1 LNNRKEFHMDKSMRS
16 TVVSQGNFGQPPA
29 YATMPAED
37 ATSGVSWA
45 AVTGGAFVIA
55 ALSTALVALGSGLGF
70 ASISPW
76 PNSGASATTIGVAA
90 IVWLILM
97 QVMASAMGGYLAG
110 RLRTR
115 WTNIHNDEVF
125 FRDTAHGFLS
135 WCLAA
140 VVTAA
145 FLATA
150 ATVMSSAAVAGTTA
164 GAAVDAAT
172 TTENDYYLDTM
183 FRSNGSTPLDPF
195 TRAEAS
201 RILVNGLGQAD
212 VPAADR
218 DYLAKLVAARAGISE
233 AEAQQ
238 RVSAG
243 IAEARQAM
251 DTARKAAAHISIWSF
266 VALLV
271 GAFSASYAAT
281 IGGRQRDAVVG
292 V

>member
-1 LNNRKEFHMDKSMRS
+1 MDKPIRS
-16 TVVSQGNFGQPPA
+16 SVVSQGNFGQPPG
-29 YATMPAED
+29 YATTPAED
-37 ATSGVSWA
+37 EASGVSWA

-55 ALSTALVALGSGLGF
+55 ALSTAFVALGSGLGF

-90 IVWLILM
+90 IAWLILM
-97 QVMASAMGGYLAG
+97 QLMASAMGGYLAG

-140 VVTAA
+140 VATAA

-150 ATVMSSAAVAGTTA
+150 ATVMASATVGGATA
-164 GAAVDAAT
+164 NPAAT
-172 TTENDYYLDTM
+172 TEHDYYLDSM
-183 FRSNGSTPLDPF
+183 FRSTGSMPLDPT

-201 RILVNGLGQAD
+201 RIFVSGLGKAD
-212 VPAADR
+212 VPSADR
-218 DYLAKLVAARAGISE
+218 DYLAKLVAARTGISE
-233 AEAQQ
+233 SEAQQ

-243 IAEARQAM
+243 IAEARLAM
-251 DTARKAAAHISIWSF
+251 DTARKGAAHVSIWSF

-292 V
+292 M

>member
-1 LNNRKEFHMDKSMRS
+1 MDKSMR
-16 TVVSQGNFGQPPA
+16 VVSQGSFGQPPA
-29 YATMPAED
+29 YATVPEED
-37 ATSGVSWA
+37 ASSGVSWA

-55 ALSTALVALGSGLGF
+55 ALSVTLIALGAGLGF
-70 ASISPW
+70 ASVSPW
-76 PNSGASATTIGVAA
+76 PNNGASAATIGVAA
-90 IVWLILM
+90 IAWLILM

-115 WTNIHNDEVF
+115 WARVHNDEVF

-150 ATVMSSAAVAGTTA
+150 ATVMSGAAVGGASA
-164 GAAVDAAT
+164 GAANSAAT
-172 TTENDYYLDTM
+172 TQNDYYLDTM
-183 FRSNGSTPLDPF
+183 FRSNGAMPLDPA

-201 RILVNGLGQAD
+201 RILVNALGKSD

-218 DYLAKLVAARAGISE
+218 DYLAKVVAARAGVSE

-251 DTARKAAAHISIWSF
+251 DTARKAAAHVSIWSF

-281 IGGRQRDAVVG
+281 IGGRQRDAVVTI
-292 V
+292 

>member
-1 LNNRKEFHMDKSMRS
+1 MDKSMRS
-16 TVVSQGNFGQPPA
+16 SVVSQGSFGQPPA
-29 YATMPAED
+29 YTTRAEED
-37 ATSGVSWA
+37 VSSGVSWA
-45 AVTGGAFVIA
+45 AVTGGAFVIS
-55 ALSTALVALGSGLGF
+55 ALSTAFLALGSGLGF

-97 QVMASAMGGYLAG
+97 QFMASAMGGYVAG

-115 WTNIHNDEVF
+115 WTRIHNDEVF

-164 GAAVDAAT
+164 GASANVAAAND
-172 TTENDYYLDTM
+172 NDYYLDTM
-183 FRSNGSTPLDPF
+183 FRSDGVMPLDPI

-201 RILVNGLGQAD
+201 RILVTGLSQPD

-218 DYLAKLVAARAGISE
+218 DYLAKMVAARAGVSE

-243 IAEARQAM
+243 ITEARQAM
-251 DTARKAAAHISIWSF
+251 DTARKAAAHVSIWSF

-271 GAFSASYAAT
+271 GAFASSYAAT

-292 V
+292 I

>member
-1 LNNRKEFHMDKSMRS
+1 MEKSVRPF
-16 TVVSQGNFGQPPA
+16 TVPQVNFGQPPTS
-29 YATMPAED
+29 ATMSEEAIS
-37 ATSGVSWA
+37 SGVSWS

-55 ALSTALVALGSGLGF
+55 ALSTALLALGSGLGF
-70 ASISPW
+70 AAVSPW
-76 PNSGASATTIGVAA
+76 PNRGASAATIGAAA
-90 IVWLILM
+90 IAWLILM
-97 QVMASAMGGYLAG
+97 QIMASAMGGYLAG

-115 WTNIHNDEVF
+115 WATIHSDEVF

-150 ATVMSSAAVAGTTA
+150 ATVLSSAAVGGATA
-164 GAAVDAAT
+164 GAAATAT

-183 FRSNGSTPLDPF
+183 FRSNGVMPLDPA

-201 RILVNGLGQAD
+201 RVFVAGLGKAD

-218 DYLAKLVAARAGISE
+218 DYLAKLVAAKAGVSD

-243 IAEARQAM
+243 ITEARQAM
-251 DTARKAAAHISIWSF
+251 DTARKAAAHVSIWSF

-281 IGGRQRDAVVG
+281 IGGRQRDAVVS

>member
-1 LNNRKEFHMDKSMRS
+1 MDNPMRS
-16 TVVSQGNFGQPPA
+16 SVVSQGNFAQPPA
-29 YATMPAED
+29 SAPMPEED
-37 ATSGVSWA
+37 ILSGVSWA
-45 AVTGGAFVIA
+45 AVAGGAFVIA
-55 ALSTALVALGSGLGF
+55 ALSTALLALGSGLGF
-70 ASISPW
+70 ASVSPW
-76 PNSGASATTIGVAA
+76 PHSGASATTIGVSA

-97 QVMASAMGGYLAG
+97 QIMASAMGGYLAG

-115 WTNIHNDEVF
+115 WTTIHNDEVF

-150 ATVMSSAAVAGTTA
+150 ATVVTSAAVAGTTA
-164 GAAVDAAT
+164 GT
-172 TTENDYYLDTM
+172 TANPSVTSDNDYYLDTM
-183 FRSNGSTPLDPF
+183 FRSTGPMPLDSA

-201 RILVNGLGQAD
+201 RILVNGLGKTD
-212 VPAADR
+212 IPAADR
-218 DYLAKLVAARAGISE
+218 DYLAKLVAARTGISE
-233 AEAQQ
+233 REAQS

-243 IAEARQAM
+243 ITEARQAM

-281 IGGRQRDAVVG
+281 IGGRQRDSVVTI
-292 V
+292 

>member
-1 LNNRKEFHMDKSMRS
+1 MDKPIRPS
-16 TVVSQGNFGQPPA
+16 VVSQGNFGQPPA
-29 YATMPAED
+29 YAPMPAED
-37 ATSGVSWA
+37 VSSGVSWA
-45 AVTGGAFVIA
+45 AITGGAFTIA
-55 ALSTALVALGSGLGF
+55 ALSTAFLALGSGLGF
-70 ASISPW
+70 ASMSPW
-76 PNSGASATTIGVAA
+76 PNSGASATTLGVAA
-90 IVWLILM
+90 ILWLILM
-97 QVMASAMGGYLAG
+97 QLMASALGGYLAG

-115 WTNIHNDEVF
+115 WTSIHNDEVF
-125 FRDTAHGFLS
+125 FRDTAHGFLA

-140 VVTAA
+140 VVTAVFVA
-145 FLATA
+145 VA

-164 GAAVDAAT
+164 GATTAAA

-183 FRSNGSTPLDPF
+183 FRSNGVMPLDPA

-201 RILVNGLGQAD
+201 RIFVKGLGQSD
-212 VPAADR
+212 LPAADR
-218 DYLAKLVAARAGISE
+218 DYMAKLVAARSGISE

-243 IAEARQAM
+243 ITEARQAM
-251 DTARKAAAHISIWSF
+251 DTTRKAAAHVSIWSF

-271 GAFSASYAAT
+271 GAFAASYAAT

>member
-1 LNNRKEFHMDKSMRS
+1 MDKSIRS
-16 TVVSQGNFGQPPA
+16 SVVSQGNFGQPPA
-29 YATMPAED
+29 YTTMAEED
-37 ATSGVSWA
+37 VSSGVSWA

-55 ALSTALVALGSGLGF
+55 ALSTAFLALGSGLGF

-97 QVMASAMGGYLAG
+97 QFMASAMGGYVAG

-115 WTNIHNDEVF
+115 WTRIHNDEVF

-145 FLATA
+145 FVATA
-150 ATVMSSAAVAGTTA
+150 ATVVSSAAVAGTTA
-164 GAAVDAAT
+164 GATANVTAT
-172 TTENDYYLDTM
+172 SENDYYLDTI
-183 FRSNGSTPLDPF
+183 FRSNGVMPLDPT

-201 RILVNGLGQAD
+201 RIFVAGLSQPD

-218 DYLAKLVAARAGISE
+218 EYLAKMVAARAGVSE

-238 RVSAG
+238 RVSAA
-243 IAEARQAM
+243 ITEARLAM
-251 DTARKAAAHISIWSF
+251 DTARKAAAHFSIWSF

-271 GAFSASYAAT
+271 GALSASYAAT

-292 V
+292 I

>member
-1 LNNRKEFHMDKSMRS
+1 MDKRAS
-16 TVVSQGNFGQPPA
+16 VVSFGQPPS
-29 YATMPAED
+29 YATTPAED

-45 AVTGGAFVIA
+45 AVTGGGVAIA
-55 ALSTALVALGSGLGF
+55 ALSTAFLALGSGLGF
-70 ASISPW
+70 ASVSPW

-90 IVWLILM
+90 VAWLILM
-97 QVMASAMGGYLAG
+97 QLMASAMGGYLAG

-115 WTNIHNDEVF
+115 WTSVHNDEVF

-140 VVTAA
+140 VLTAA
-145 FLATA
+145 FVAMA
-150 ATVMSSAAVAGTTA
+150 ATVMSSAAIGGATA
-164 GAAVDAAT
+164 GATANPAP
-172 TTENDYYLDTM
+172 TENDYYLDTM
-183 FRSNGSTPLDPF
+183 FRSNGAMPLDPT

-201 RILVNGLGQAD
+201 RILANGLATAEF
-212 VPAADR
+212 PAADR
-218 DYLAKLVAARAGISE
+218 DYLAKVVAARAGVSE

-243 IAEARQAM
+243 ITDARQAM
-251 DTARKAAAHISIWSF
+251 DTARKAAAHVSIWSF

-281 IGGRQRDAVVG
+281 IGGRQRDSVVAI
-292 V
+292 